1 MAHRGRA
8 LMATDA
14 DRCVEAYYAA
24 FRAADIEQ
32 MMRLWGERP
41 DIVCIHPGSPRA
53 HRGVAEVMESWLLV
67 FARELNIGIEPKIVG
82 RHETGEIISLVIEE
96 AITRPGDVAPT
107 GTILISQTWRW
118 LDTGWRL
125 LFHHA
130 SHGRRSPPSQDGM
143 FVPDGG
149 GNTRH

>member
-1 MAHRGRA
+1 M
-8 LMATDA
+8 TTEV
-14 DRCVEAYYAA
+14 DRCIEEYYAA

-82 RHETGEIISLVIEE
+82 RHQTGDTISIVIEE

-107 GTILISQTWRW
+107 GTILISQTWHL
-118 LDTGWRL
+118 LDSRWRL

-130 SHGRRSPPSQDGM
+130 SHGRRAAPPQDGM
-143 FVPDGG
+143 FVPNAGDK
-149 GNTRH
+149 TRH

>member
-1 MAHRGRA
+1 MS
-8 LMATDA
+8 TDS
-14 DRCVEAYYAA
+14 DRCLTAYYAA

-32 MMRLWGERP
+32 MMALWAERP

-67 FARELNIGIEPKIVG
+67 FARELNIGIEPKLVG
-82 RHETGEIISLVIEE
+82 RQEIGEVISLVIEE

-107 GTILISQTWRW
+107 GSILISQTWRRQ
-118 LDTGWRL
+118 DAGWRL
-125 LFHHA
+125 QFHHA
-130 SHGRRSPPSQDGM
+130 AHGRRPTPSRAGM
-143 FVPDGG
+143 FMPEGG

>member
-1 MAHRGRA
+1 MAHRGNA
-8 LMATDA
+8 LMPGDV
-14 DRCVEAYYAA
+14 DRCVEDYYAA

-82 RHETGEIISLVIEE
+82 RHETGEIISVVIEE

-118 LDTGWRL
+118 LDDRWRL

-130 SHGRRSPPSQDGM
+130 SHGRRSPPSQDGT
-143 FVPDGG
+143 FVPNGG
-149 GNTRH
+149 GSTRH

>member
-1 MAHRGRA
+1 MPADG
-8 LMATDA
+8 
-14 DRCVEAYYAA
+14 DRCLAAYYAA

-32 MMRLWGERP
+32 MMALWAERP

-67 FARELNIGIEPKIVG
+67 FARELNIGIDPRVVA
-82 RHETGEIISLVIEE
+82 RQETAEVLGLVIEE

-107 GTILISQTWRW
+107 GTILISQTWCRQ
-118 LDTGWRL
+118 DAGWRL
-125 LFHHA
+125 QFHHA

-149 GNTRH
+149 GSTRH